1 MIVIKRVRCVIMFV
15 REFFIFGHS
24 RQLKNE
30 DGEGGIIVFVS
41 REFGFGICFGM
52 NE

>member
-30 DGEGGIIVFVS
+30 DGEGGIIVFVC
-41 REFGFGICFGM
+41 REFGFGVCFGM

>member
-1 MIVIKRVRCVIMFV
+1 MIVIKRIKCVIMFV
-15 REFFIFGHS
+15 REFFIFGQP
-24 RQLKNE
+24 RWWKNE